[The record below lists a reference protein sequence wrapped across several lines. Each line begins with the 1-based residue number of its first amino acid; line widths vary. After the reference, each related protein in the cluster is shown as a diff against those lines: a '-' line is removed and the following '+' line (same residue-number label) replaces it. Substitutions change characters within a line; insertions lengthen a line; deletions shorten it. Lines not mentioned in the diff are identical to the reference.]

1 MKTFKT
7 TLTIL
12 ALILGLTWNASAAA
26 TCLDFQDTLGIFT
39 IAPSQTNYG
48 ATWYTNSGV
57 TLRAKYFDYS
67 SFGSPGMMNIA
78 DHVATGL
85 LDLTGVQIM

>member
-26 TCLDFQDTLGIFT
+26 TCLDFQDTVGIFT

-48 ATWYTNSGV
+48 EHGIQ
-57 TLRAKYFDYS
+57 
-67 SFGSPGMMNIA
+67 IA
-78 DHVATGL
+78 E
-85 LDLTGVQIM
+85 